1 MATLKIQN
9 TLGGSKEEFIPIN
22 NSNVRIY
29 ACGPTVYTY
38 AHIGNARMAVVN
50 DLLVRLLRH
59 LYPKVTYVSN
69 ITDID
74 DKIID
79 AAQKAG
85 QPFQELTRKFETI
98 YNEDMAALGV
108 EYPDVQPR
116 ATEHITEMIELTK
129 KLIEQ
134 GHAYEKKGHVLF
146 HVPSFQMYGCLSG
159 RNREEQIAGS
169 RVEVAPFKK
178 DPADFILW
186 KPSPDPLPGWDTP
199 WGFGR
204 PGWHL
209 ECSAMSEKTLG
220 LPFDIH
226 SGGMDLIFPHHENE
240 IAQSCTAHK
249 KMDNPKAFAKYWLH
263 NGFVIIDGEK
273 MSKSIG
279 NIRLVHEL
287 IKQYRGEVL
296 RLALL
301 STHYRQPLNWTSA
314 AIEQSHKTLDRLYR
328 SLKELDDIIVEEEP
342 VSKPPSQIVEVLC
355 DDLNTPKMLA
365 ELNALADQAF
375 KAERNEKK
383 EIKKGLLAT
392 GLLLGIL
399 QENPDVW
406 LGYGQT
412 QNINSQ
418 TIEKLINERK
428 EARGNRDFKRADSIR
443 KKLKDMGIEIEDTK
457 LAINLYC
464 NRFFC

>member
-9 TLGGSKEEFIPIN
+9 TLGSSKEEFIPIN

-79 AAQKAG
+79 AAQQAG

-199 WGFGR
+199 WGFSR

-249 KMDNPKAFAKYWLH
+249 KMDNPKAFAKYWMH
-263 NGFVIIDGEK
+263 NGFVIVDGEK

-301 STHYRQPLNWTSA
+301 SAHYRQPLNWTSA

-328 SLKELDDIIVEEEP
+328 SLKELDDIIIEEEP

-457 LAINLYC
+457 DKTIWRNIK
-464 NRFFC
+464 

>member
-9 TLGGSKEEFIPIN
+9 TLGSSKEEFIPIN

-79 AAQKAG
+79 AAQQAG

-199 WGFGR
+199 WGFSR

-249 KMDNPKAFAKYWLH
+249 KNDNPKAFAKYWMH
-263 NGFVIIDGEK
+263 NGFVIVDGEK

-457 LAINLYC
+457 DKTIWRNIK
-464 NRFFC
+464 

>member
-1 MATLKIQN
+1 
-9 TLGGSKEEFIPIN
+9 
-22 NSNVRIY
+22 
-29 ACGPTVYTY
+29 
-38 AHIGNARMAVVN
+38 
-50 DLLVRLLRH
+50 
-59 LYPKVTYVSN
+59 
-69 ITDID
+69 
-74 DKIID
+74 
-79 AAQKAG
+79 
-85 QPFQELTRKFETI
+85 
-98 YNEDMAALGV
+98 
-108 EYPDVQPR
+108 
-116 ATEHITEMIELTK
+116 
-129 KLIEQ
+129 
-134 GHAYEKKGHVLF
+134 
-146 HVPSFQMYGCLSG
+146 
-159 RNREEQIAGS
+159 
-169 RVEVAPFKK
+169 
-178 DPADFILW
+178 
-186 KPSPDPLPGWDTP
+186 
-199 WGFGR
+199 
-204 PGWHL
+204 
-209 ECSAMSEKTLG
+209 MSEKTLG

-226 SGGMDLIFPHHENE
+226 SGGMDLKFPHHENE

-249 KMDNPKAFAKYWLH
+249 KIDDPKSFARYWVH
-263 NGFVIIDGEK
+263 NGFVIVDGEK

-328 SLKELDDIIVEEEP
+328 SLKELDDIKVEEEP

-428 EARGNRDFKRADSIR
+428 EARGDKDFKRADSIR

-457 LAINLYC
+457 DKTIWRNIK
-464 NRFFC
+464 

>member
-79 AAQKAG
+79 AAQQAG

-249 KMDNPKAFAKYWLH
+249 KMDNPKAFAKYWMH
-263 NGFVIIDGEK
+263 NGFVIVDGEK

-328 SLKELDDIIVEEEP
+328 SLKELDDIIIEEEP

-375 KAERNEKK
+375 KAERGEKK

-457 LAINLYC
+457 DKTIWRNIK
-464 NRFFC
+464 

>member
-9 TLGGSKEEFIPIN
+9 TLGSSKEEFIPIN

-79 AAQKAG
+79 AAQQSG
-85 QPFQELTRKFETI
+85 RPFQELTRKFETI

-108 EYPDVQPR
+108 EYTHVQPR

-134 GHAYEKKGHVLF
+134 GHTYEKEGHVLF
-146 HVPSFQMYGCLSG
+146 HVPSFKKYGCLSG

-249 KMDNPKAFAKYWLH
+249 KMHNPKAFAKYWMH
-263 NGFVIIDGEK
+263 NGFVIVDGEK

-301 STHYRQPLNWTSA
+301 SAHYRQPLNWTSA

-428 EARGNRDFKRADSIR
+428 EARGKRDFKRADSIR

-457 LAINLYC
+457 DKTIWRNIK
-464 NRFFC
+464 